1 MDEMLHRKELLVIE
15 SELLVFIVPLANS
28 AFLKEVPII
37 SYGVLIKESNL

>member
-1 MDEMLHRKELLVIE
+1 MDENLDRKELP
-15 SELLVFIVPLANS
+15 VFIVPLANS